1 MVLFQLR
8 PLHTSNVRAQLEQ
21 QLTCKTQRRL
31 CDTKQSVVE
40 QPAVAR
46 RAPLSTWSFKL
57 STTQVSG
64 LHDNVPPQPV
74 KLFHVGVNTP
84 WVPVPWQLLLLE

>member
-1 MVLFQLR
+1 M
-8 PLHTSNVRAQLEQ
+8 
-21 QLTCKTQRRL
+21 
-31 CDTKQSVVE
+31 
-40 QPAVAR
+40 AR